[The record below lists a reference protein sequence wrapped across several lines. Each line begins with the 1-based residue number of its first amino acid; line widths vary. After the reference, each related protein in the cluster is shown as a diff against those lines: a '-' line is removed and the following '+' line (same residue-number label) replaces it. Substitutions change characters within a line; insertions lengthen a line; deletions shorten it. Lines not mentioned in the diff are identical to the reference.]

1 MRKFFSTNLQLKIVS
16 LGLAIVTWLY
26 VRGELFAG
34 ILGMAGK

>member
-1 MRKFFSTNLQLKIVS
+1 MKKFLSTNLQLKIVS

-34 ILGMAGK
+34 ILGVPGK